1 MKHLISTLIVLI
13 SLAACHHSDNGDLD
27 GMWQLTSRVELPSGE
42 QTADKHSRIY
52 WYVQMDLMKLE
63 DKNLD
68 TFHLA
73 HFRHTAD
80 SLKIEKVYQSPFD
93 SIVPIKKL
101 AHYGVEPD
109 GKFRIET
116 LDADRLVLRNEKRI
130 LTFRKY

>member
-1 MKHLISTLIVLI
+1 MKNIIYALFVLI
-13 SLAACHHSDNGDLD
+13 ALMACHHSDNGDLD
-27 GMWQLTSRVELPSGE
+27 GMWQLTGRVELPSGE
-42 QTADKHSRIY
+42 QTADKRSRIY
-52 WYVQMDLMKLE
+52 WHVQMNLMKLE

-68 TFHLA
+68 TFYLA

-80 SLKIEKVYQSPFD
+80 SLLIEDVHQSPFD
-93 SIVPIKKL
+93 SIVPLTKL

-116 LDADRLVLRNEKRI
+116 LDAERMVLRNEKRI